1 MERINLISLL
11 FLASLILCS
20 FFAAYL
26 AQITL
31 PIYVLAACIIF
42 LLFVATF
49 LNSEAAL
56 YILIFSMLLG
66 PEFLIGGGAGGRA
79 VAERGLTFRLDD
91 FILTIIV
98 FSWFAKTAVNKELG
112 LFLKTPINIPIA
124 LYIFIAAIATN
135 WGMLMGRVNFL
146 NGFFFVLKYIEYV
159 FVYFMVVDNL
169 HTQKQAR
176 RLIFCTLLVCF
187 LVSLYGISQIPT
199 GQRVSA
205 PFEGEIGEPN
215 TFGGY
220 LVFMIA
226 VASGILLHIGEKKN
240 YYKMALL
247 VVLGTAFT
255 AFVFTLSR
263 TSYLAF
269 IAMYLALLIF
279 SKKRGLL
286 IFLLFF
292 IIISAST
299 TPFIIPVS
307 VKERI
312 AFTYS
317 QRRDPRQVQ
326 VGRVRLDTSASD
338 RLKSWNRAMNDFGTK
353 PILGFG
359 VTGYRHFMDAQ
370 YPKILVETGL
380 VGLATFF
387 YLLHSIFKAAKQ
399 NLELTSNPLNKGIIV
414 GFLSGFVGLVFHGF
428 GANTFIIVRIMEP
441 FWLVAGIVV
450 LLPILERREQDVLEL
465 AAETEKQPA

>member
-1 MERINLISLL
+1 MERANLITLL
-11 FLASLILCS
+11 FFASLILCS

-31 PIYVLAACIIF
+31 PIYVLAALIII

-66 PEFLIGGGAGGRA
+66 PEFLIGGGGSAS
-79 VAERGLTFRLDD
+79 ERGLTFRMDD

-98 FSWFAKTAVNKELG
+98 FSWFAKTAVHKELG

-135 WGMLMGRVNFL
+135 WGMLMGRVSFL

-176 RLIFCTLLVCF
+176 RLIFCALLVCF

-199 GQRVSA
+199 GLRVSA

-240 YYKMALL
+240 YYKVALL
-247 VVLGTAFT
+247 VVLVTAFL

-269 IAMYLALLIF
+269 IAMYLALLTF
-279 SKKRGLL
+279 SKKRDCCSSC
-286 IFLLFF
+286 FF
-292 IIISAST
+292 AS
-299 TPFIIPVS
+299 S
-307 VKERI
+307 
-312 AFTYS
+312 
-317 QRRDPRQVQ
+317 
-326 VGRVRLDTSASD
+326 
-338 RLKSWNRAMNDFGTK
+338 
-353 PILGFG
+353 
-359 VTGYRHFMDAQ
+359 
-370 YPKILVETGL
+370 
-380 VGLATFF
+380 
-387 YLLHSIFKAAKQ
+387 
-399 NLELTSNPLNKGIIV
+399 
-414 GFLSGFVGLVFHGF
+414 
-428 GANTFIIVRIMEP
+428 
-441 FWLVAGIVV
+441 
-450 LLPILERREQDVLEL
+450 
-465 AAETEKQPA
+465 